1 MRHFRIVYLSRMTMT
16 PSVVNLSVITVMW
29 RFYCRNVIFIA
40 GLVDT
45 VAIEVFFYE
54 GVFAI

>member
-45 VAIEVFFYE
+45 VAIEVFFL
-54 GVFAI
+54 